1 MHEPLPSIPR
11 PLLLAIVI
19 EGGIGL
25 LAVALGSLLRHPPT
39 EAISWNLQ
47 STSVGG
53 AAAIPLVAA
62 VWFCIRSGWK
72 PFRQMLHLLDES
84 IIPLFKT
91 CRAWELATIAAV
103 AGVGEE
109 MLFRGVIQNA
119 IADQFAPPL
128 GPAIGLVA
136 AALVFGLLHWVTP
149 TYALLATLIGLYLG
163 WLWLATG
170 NLLVPAVAHA
180 VYDFWALTYLVRYRS
195 TRSGSMT

>member
-25 LAVALGSLLRHPPT
+25 LAVALGSLLRHPPA
-39 EAISWNLQ
+39 EAISWNLRDV
-47 STSVGG
+47 SIGG

-62 VWFCIRSGWK
+62 VWLCIRSGWK
-72 PFRQMLHLLDES
+72 PFREMLRLLDES
-84 IIPLFKT
+84 IIPLFQT
-91 CRAWELATIAAV
+91 CRAWDLATIAAI
-103 AGVGEE
+103 AGLGVE
-109 MLFRGVIQNA
+109 MLFRGVIQNV

-149 TYALLATLIGLYLG
+149 TYALLASLIGLYLG

-180 VYDFWALTYLVRYRS
+180 VYDFWALMYLVRYRS